1 MSKRAKVLVAMS
13 GGVDSSVTALL
24 LKRAGYDCVGATMR
38 LYDSIRI
45 DCKQPTCC
53 SLEDAE
59 DARAV
64 AVSLGMPFHVLDYR
78 DAFDEQVIR
87 RFVDEYRRG
96 RTPNPCIFCNR
107 FLKFELL
114 FREAEKLGCDF
125 VATGHY
131 ARIERGPEGA
141 FHLRCGVDEAKDQS
155 YVLYMLGQRELA
167 HVLLPLG
174 GLTKARVREIA
185 QENGLVNAEK
195 GESQDI
201 CFVPDGDYASFLMR
215 EGLESVP
222 GDIVDGAGHV
232 LGQHKGIIHYT
243 IGQRKGLG
251 VALGRP
257 AYVTGIDSATNRV
270 TVGFADEL
278 DLPAFRVED
287 LKWTAD
293 TAPTAPYEV
302 MVRTH
307 YHAERVPACV
317 TPDGRGAALVRVSA
331 PLRAVAPGQA
341 AVFYVGDELVGGG
354 TIASR
359 CPAEHA
365 ELRSPR

>member
-1 MSKRAKVLVAMS
+1 MSNKAKVLVAMS

-24 LKRAGYDCVGATMR
+24 LKRAGYDCIGATMR

-53 SLEDAE
+53 SLEDTE

-64 AVSLGMPFHVLDYR
+64 ASALDLPFHVLDYR
-78 DAFDEQVIR
+78 DSFDEQVIR
-87 RFVDEYRRG
+87 RFVDEYRQG

-107 FLKFELL
+107 FLKFERLL
-114 FREAEKLGCDF
+114 QEAQKLGCDF

-131 ARIERGPEGA
+131 ARVECDEAGIR
-141 FHLRCGVDEAKDQS
+141 HLRCGVDESKDQS
-155 YVLYMLGQRELA
+155 YVLYMLGQEELS

-185 QENGLVNAEK
+185 QENGLVNAKK

-201 CFVPDGDYASFLMR
+201 CFVPDGDYAAFLAR
-215 EGLESVP
+215 EGVESAP
-222 GDIVDGAGHV
+222 GDILDSAGNV
-232 LGQHKGIIHYT
+232 LGQHDGIIHYT

-251 VALGRP
+251 VALGKP
-257 AYVTGIDSATNRV
+257 AYVTAIDAAANTV
-270 TVGFADEL
+270 TIGPLEEL
-278 DLPAFRVED
+278 EVPAFRVEGVV
-287 LKWTAD
+287 WTAGN
-293 TAPTAPYEV
+293 APAAPYEV
-302 MVRTH
+302 TVRTH
-307 YHAERVPACV
+307 YHAKRVPALV
-317 TPDGRGAALVRVSA
+317 SAEGPKSALVRVSA

-341 AVFYVGDELVGGG
+341 AVFYVGDEVVGGG

-359 CPAEHA
+359 CSANPQAI
-365 ELRSPR
+365 